1 MSETQQSDAM
11 KNLVIF
17 VIALA
22 IIGTIIAL
30 AWYFAVD
37 LPALQA
43 AVLHGHMNKP
53 NPGSGANPYNLY

>member
-1 MSETQQSDAM
+1 MSEPQQSDAL

-30 AWYFAVD
+30 AWYFLVD

-43 AVLHGHMNKP
+43 AVLHAPMNKP
-53 NPGSGANPYNLY
+53 NPWAGFEST

>member
-43 AVLHGHMNKP
+43 AVLHAPMNKP
-53 NPGSGANPYNLY
+53 NPWAGAD